1 MLSCK
6 QASALLSQSLERRLR
21 FTERCALWF
30 HLSICASCRRF
41 KQQLLQITRAVNKLI
56 QRTEQDET
64 ITLSQQARRRIEH
77 SFNSTN
83 STLGE

>member
-30 HLSICASCRRF
+30 HLRLCDACRRF
-41 KQQLLQITRAVNKLI
+41 KQQLLQITEAVNVLI
-56 QRTEQDET
+56 RRTEQDET
-64 ITLSQQARRRIEH
+64 IQLPEYARRRIEH